1 MVYISMIYSLKYDLK
16 CCPTV
21 NYPNKQMP
29 TIQKAMNMVYK
40 RMEDKKDEVREYID
54 KISEDMNDFDEITI
68 N

>member
-1 MVYISMIYSLKYDLK
+1 
-16 CCPTV
+16 
-21 NYPNKQMP
+21 
-29 TIQKAMNMVYK
+29 MVYK